1 MGRQTVP
8 EIDRNTH
15 IVLAASAAR
24 RFSLL
29 LAGAL
34 AGIVALGVATGY
46 ETGTANVQ
54 PAPLY
59 PENTRAL
66 VLPPPPIDPP
76 PLLEPLLTIDL
87 GERFPDMT
95 VTLAPTRSLLPDS
108 LIISYYGNP
117 ASAAMGI
124 LGAGD
129 IETIADALAEQAA
142 RYDRLNGDIDVI
154 PAIHLVYAVAQAQP
168 TDNGLYLSYVDDA
181 TVQRYLK
188 LTEERGMLLFLDLQI
203 ARSTVAAELEKIL
216 PYLRHPQVHLALD
229 PEFAVTGRAVP
240 GAVIGSLAAVDIGHA
255 QAMLQ
260 ALVLEERIPPKL
272 LMVHQFIDDMVV
284 GGSDIQPYPD
294 VELIIDMDGFGPPD
308 VKRATY
314 ERYAERPYAAHAAI
328 KLFFQHDTDL
338 MSELDV
344 LRLEPT
350 PAIVVYQ

>member
-1 MGRQTVP
+1 M
-8 EIDRNTH
+8 
-15 IVLAASAAR
+15 LAASADR

-46 ETGTANVQ
+46 DASAT
-54 PAPLY
+54 PAPLH
-59 PENTRAL
+59 PPNARAL

-76 PLLEPLLTIDL
+76 RLLEPLLTIDL
-87 GERFPDMT
+87 AGRFPEMA

-108 LIISYYGNP
+108 QIVSYYGNP

-124 LGAGD
+124 LGTAD

-154 PAIHLVYAVAQAQP
+154 PAIHPVYAVAQAQP
-168 TDNGLYLSYVDDA
+168 TDNGLYLSYVNDA

-203 ARSTVAAELEKIL
+203 ARSTVAAEVEKVL

-229 PEFAVTGRAVP
+229 PEFAVSGRAVP
-240 GAVIGSLAAVDIGHA
+240 GAVIGSLNANDIGEA

-284 GGSDIQPYPD
+284 GGDAIQPYPD
-294 VELIIDMDGFGPPD
+294 VALIIDMDGFGPPD

-328 KLFFQHDTDL
+328 KLFLQHDTDL
-338 MSELDV
+338 MSERDV

>member
-1 MGRQTVP
+1 M
-8 EIDRNTH
+8 
-15 IVLAASAAR
+15 LAASADR

-34 AGIVALGVATGY
+34 AGVVALGVATGY
-46 ETGTANVQ
+46 DANVT
-54 PAPLY
+54 PAPLASA
-59 PENTRAL
+59 RAL

-87 GERFPDMT
+87 TERFPDMA

-108 LIISYYGNP
+108 QIISYYGTP

-124 LGAGD
+124 LGTGD

-168 TDNGLYLSYVDDA
+168 TDNGLYLTYVDDA

-216 PYLRHPQVHLALD
+216 PYLRYPQVHLALD
-229 PEFAVTGRAVP
+229 PEFAVSGRAVP
-240 GAVIGSLAAVDIGHA
+240 GVVIGSLQAVDIGDA

-284 GGSDIQPYPD
+284 GGGAIQPYPD

-328 KLFFQHDTDL
+328 KLFLQHDTDL
-338 MSELDV
+338 MSERDV

>member
-1 MGRQTVP
+1 M
-8 EIDRNTH
+8 
-15 IVLAASAAR
+15 LAASADVPAASADR

-29 LAGAL
+29 LAVAL

-46 ETGTANVQ
+46 EFGAADLQ
-54 PAPLY
+54 PTPLVSARAP
-59 PENTRAL
+59 
-66 VLPPPPIDPP
+66 VLPPPAIDPP
-76 PLLEPLLTIDL
+76 PLLEPLLIIDL
-87 GERFPDMT
+87 TERFPDIA
-95 VTLAPTRSLLPDS
+95 VTLAPARSLLLDS
-108 LIISYYGNP
+108 QIVSYYGNP

-124 LGAGD
+124 LGTDDA
-129 IETIADALAEQAA
+129 ETIADALALRAT
-142 RYDRLNGDIDVI
+142 RYDLLNGDFGVI
-154 PAIHLVYAVAQAQP
+154 PAIHLVYAVAQAEP
-168 TDNGLYLSYVDDA
+168 TNNGLYLTYVDDA

-203 ARSTVAAELEKIL
+203 ARSTVAAEVEKVL
-216 PYLRHPQVHLALD
+216 PYLRYPQVHLALD
-229 PEFAVTGRAVP
+229 PEFAVSGRAVP
-240 GAVIGSLAAVDIGHA
+240 GAVIGSLNAGDIGDA

-284 GGSDIQPYPD
+284 GGGAIQPYPD

-328 KLFFQHDTDL
+328 KLFLQHDTDL

>member
-1 MGRQTVP
+1 M
-8 EIDRNTH
+8 
-15 IVLAASAAR
+15 LAASAHR

-34 AGIVALGVATGY
+34 ASILALGVATGFDASA
-46 ETGTANVQ
+46 TT
-54 PAPLY
+54 APLVSA
-59 PENTRAL
+59 PARAPI
-66 VLPPPPIDPP
+66 LPPPPIDQP
-76 PLLEPLLTIDL
+76 PLLESLLTIDL
-87 GERFPDMT
+87 PARFPDLA
-95 VTLAPTRSLLPDS
+95 VTLAAPTRSLLPDS
-108 LIISYYGNP
+108 QIVSYYGNP
-117 ASAAMGI
+117 ASATMGI
-124 LGAGD
+124 LGTSD

-168 TDNGLYLSYVDDA
+168 TDNGLYLTYVDDA
-181 TVQRYLK
+181 TVQRYLR
-188 LTEERGMLLFLDLQI
+188 LTAERGMLLFLDLQI

-229 PEFAVTGRAVP
+229 PEFAVSGRAVP
-240 GAVIGSLAAVDIGHA
+240 GAVIGSLNASDIGDA

-284 GGSDIQPYPD
+284 DGDAIQRYPD
-294 VELIIDMDGFGPPD
+294 VELIIDMDGFGSPD

-314 ERYAERPYAAHAAI
+314 ERYARQPYAAHAAI
-328 KLFFQHDTDL
+328 KLFLQHDTDL
-338 MSELDV
+338 MSEREV

>member
-1 MGRQTVP
+1 M
-8 EIDRNTH
+8 
-15 IVLAASAAR
+15 LAASADR

-46 ETGTANVQ
+46 DASAT
-54 PAPLY
+54 PAPLH
-59 PENTRAL
+59 PPNARAL

-76 PLLEPLLTIDL
+76 RLLEPLLTIDL
-87 GERFPDMT
+87 AERFPEMA
-95 VTLAPTRSLLPDS
+95 VT
-108 LIISYYGNP
+108 
-117 ASAAMGI
+117 
-124 LGAGD
+124 
-129 IETIADALAEQAA
+129 
-142 RYDRLNGDIDVI
+142 
-154 PAIHLVYAVAQAQP
+154 LVYAVAQTQP
-168 TDNGLYLSYVDDA
+168 TDNGLYLTYVDDA
-181 TVQRYLK
+181 TVQRYLT

-229 PEFAVTGRAVP
+229 PEFAVSGRAVP
-240 GAVIGSLAAVDIGHA
+240 GAVIGSLNADDIGDA

-284 GGSDIQPYPD
+284 GGDAIQPYPD
-294 VELIIDMDGFGPPD
+294 VALIIDMDGFGPPD
-308 VKRATY
+308 VKRVTY
-314 ERYAERPYAAHAAI
+314 ERYAQRPYAAHAAI
-328 KLFFQHDTDL
+328 KLFLQHDTDL
-338 MSELDV
+338 MSERDV

>member
-1 MGRQTVP
+1 MF
-8 EIDRNTH
+8 
-15 IVLAASAAR
+15 AASADR

-34 AGIVALGVATGY
+34 AGFVALGVATGY
-46 ETGTANVQ
+46 DAGSTPTPLVSAR
-54 PAPLY
+54 AP
-59 PENTRAL
+59 

-76 PLLEPLLTIDL
+76 RLLEPLLTIDL
-87 GERFPDMT
+87 TERFPGMA
-95 VTLAPTRSLLPDS
+95 VTLTPARSLLPDS
-108 LIISYYGNP
+108 QIISYYGNP

-124 LGAGD
+124 LGTDD

-142 RYDRLNGDIDVI
+142 RYDRLNGDINVI

-203 ARSTVAAELEKIL
+203 ARSTVAAEVEKVL
-216 PYLRHPQVHLALD
+216 PYLRFPQVHLALD
-229 PEFAVTGRAVP
+229 PEFAVGGRAVP
-240 GAVIGSLAAVDIGHA
+240 GTVIGSLQAADIGRA

-260 ALVLEERIPPKL
+260 ALVREERIPPKL

-284 GGSDIQPYPD
+284 GGAAIQPYPD

-328 KLFFQHDTDL
+328 KLFLQHDTDL
-338 MSELDV
+338 MSERDV
-344 LRLEPT
+344 LLLEPT